1 MLMSL
6 NRATQRGFSIVIVTL
21 LAVLLTTCT
30 SESEVEQL
38 SAEIAELRTEL
49 AAEQVA
55 IADPI
60 PTPEPEPN
68 ATPIAATPTPIA
80 ATPTPIAPTAP
91 SPTITIDGAA
101 RSINP
106 SNGCGGIIN
115 QEPHLIT
122 ENDFTR
128 DVIDCL
134 VEMTKSTEP
143 IHIIHGPSLNPE
155 IVREVREAWQVGSRV
170 LGAWGPLVVTLV
182 QMNDPEIEV
191 IAAQD
196 CAKRRSLGSHVREG
210 PNACEAEKTAFFN
223 TFTQCCGAVHDPPEP
238 LAPIRAQYM
247 TFASIDQMFLEG
259 DVAKVFLHEY
269 MHVFQNGGLVHT
281 HELRH
286 PGGDGE
292 DAIDK
297 HGFGPVWIEE
307 AAAEYFA
314 QRFATENGF
323 WDTPRLESAFEEA
336 LRAARHVRAEWGLS
350 LRDVETRT
358 GQRQVNEKCECGGM
372 LYYETGIVATS
383 WLVNRVG
390 SVEMLRYYTLVAYK
404 DWQDV
409 FKDVFGLSLEE
420 FYTQFDQWLDLP
432 FEQQWES
439 MVGSLSK

>member
-1 MLMSL
+1 
-6 NRATQRGFSIVIVTL
+6 
-21 LAVLLTTCT
+21 
-30 SESEVEQL
+30 
-38 SAEIAELRTEL
+38 
-49 AAEQVA
+49 
-55 IADPI
+55 
-60 PTPEPEPN
+60 
-68 ATPIAATPTPIA
+68 
-80 ATPTPIAPTAP
+80 
-91 SPTITIDGAA
+91 
-101 RSINP
+101 
-106 SNGCGGIIN
+106 
-115 QEPHLIT
+115 
-122 ENDFTR
+122 
-128 DVIDCL
+128 
-134 VEMTKSTEP
+134 
-143 IHIIHGPSLNPE
+143 
-155 IVREVREAWQVGSRV
+155 
-170 LGAWGPLVVTLV
+170 
-182 QMNDPEIEV
+182 
-191 IAAQD
+191 
-196 CAKRRSLGSHVREG
+196 
-210 PNACEAEKTAFFN
+210 
-223 TFTQCCGAVHDPPEP
+223 
-238 LAPIRAQYM
+238 M

-307 AAAEYFA
+307 AAAEYFG
-314 QRFATENGF
+314 QRFATENGL
-323 WDTPRLESAFEEA
+323 WDKPRLEPAFKEA
-336 LRAARHVRAEWGLS
+336 LRAARQVRAEWGLS

-432 FEQQWES
+432 FEQQLGS
-439 MVGSLSK
+439 MVDSLSK